1 MKINPQNELG
11 DIMSEPC
18 VNLNRFQVV
27 IYFYLNQ
34 IGFFILVQRIL
45 MDFAGFGGL
54 KPYLWAFVK
63 TNPRNELGD
72 MISEPYAKFNRFGVI
87 NQIGFF
93 IVVQKVV

>member
-11 DIMSEPC
+11 DIISEPC

-27 IYFYLNQ
+27 ICFL
-34 IGFFILVQRIL
+34 ILI
-45 MDFAGFGGL
+45 DFAGLGGL
-54 KPYLWAFVK
+54 KTYLWAFVK

-93 IVVQKVV
+93 IFVQKVV

>member
-1 MKINPQNELG
+1 MGGLKSYLWAFVNKNPQNELG
-11 DIMSEPC
+11 DIISEPC

-27 IYFYLNQ
+27 IYFL
-34 IGFFILVQRIL
+34 I
-45 MDFAGFGGL
+45 DFAGLGGL
-54 KPYLWAFVK
+54 KTYLWAFVK

-93 IVVQKVV
+93 IFVQKVV